1 VDSQGFST
9 SLPENL
15 NSEKSYGIDFTS
27 NYKLTKW
34 WKMDLNFNL
43 FHANIDGSNI
53 NEQYV
58 AETNSWFARQTSRFT
73 LKNGFDMQLRFNYE
87 AAQKTAQGSRKAIY
101 FFDYS
106 LKKDILKKKGSVN
119 FTVLDIFNTR
129 WMRTIN
135 QGPGFYTVSNRQFRP
150 RQINLTFSYRL
161 K

>member
-1 VDSQGFST
+1 
-9 SLPENL
+9 
-15 NSEKSYGIDFTS
+15 
-27 NYKLTKW
+27 
-34 WKMDLNFNL
+34 
-43 FHANIDGSNI
+43 
-53 NEQYV
+53 
-58 AETNSWFARQTSRFT
+58 
-73 LKNGFDMQLRFNYE
+73 MQLRFNYE

-161 K
+161 KQ